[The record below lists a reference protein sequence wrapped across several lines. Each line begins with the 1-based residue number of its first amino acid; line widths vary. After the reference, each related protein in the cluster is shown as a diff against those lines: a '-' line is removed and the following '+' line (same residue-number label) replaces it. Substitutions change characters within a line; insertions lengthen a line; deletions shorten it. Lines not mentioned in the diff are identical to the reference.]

1 MLPLVVLVG
10 PTAVG
15 KSRLAIELAEGL
27 AATGQRAEIVNSDS
41 VAIYRGMDIGS
52 AKPTVV
58 EQARV
63 PHHLLDILDITQT
76 ATVADFQALARET
89 IAQLRSQGILPILVG
104 GSSLYVR
111 AIVDDFDFPGTDE
124 EVRARWEAKLDEIG
138 PHALHA
144 ILAGKDAAAAEA
156 ILPGNGRRIVRALEI
171 LELTGKFSA
180 QLPGYDYALVNV
192 HQFGLQIDRE
202 ELDARIALRVDQM
215 FADGLVAE
223 VEELEKL
230 GLREGV
236 TASRTLGYQQVLA
249 YLEGQMTLA
258 GAQESTIQGTRR
270 FARKQFGWYRRD
282 PRIQWLDY
290 QDSEAVQKI
299 MRVIGDN

>member
-258 GAQESTIQGTRR
+258 EAQESTIQGTRR

>member
-1 MLPLVVLVG
+1 M
-10 PTAVG
+10 
-15 KSRLAIELAEGL
+15 
-27 AATGQRAEIVNSDS
+27 
-41 VAIYRGMDIGS
+41 
-52 AKPTVV
+52 
-58 EQARV
+58 
-63 PHHLLDILDITQT
+63 
-76 ATVADFQALARET
+76 ADFQALARET

-258 GAQESTIQGTRR
+258 EAQESTIQGTRR

>member
-124 EVRARWEAKLDEIG
+124 EVRACWEAKLDEIG

-258 GAQESTIQGTRR
+258 EAQESTIQGTRR